1 MNHSEADICVV
12 GGAGHVGLPLS
23 LVFASKGLRVRI
35 FDIDHRALDTIARGT
50 MPFMERGAQPLL
62 DAALHSGRLEL
73 TPNPAA
79 VAGASTV
86 ILTIGTPIDEF
97 LNPTLRMIKQCVD
110 TLLPHLSDGQLIV
123 LRSTVYPTVTDWLSK
138 YLAQQGKRMLVSFCP
153 ERIVQGHAVDELQT
167 LPQIVSGSTPEAEE
181 AAARLFGTIAPSIV
195 RLTPIEAEFAKLF
208 SNAFRYIEFAVAN
221 QFYTMATTA
230 GVDYYRVIEGMQEG
244 YARAANM
251 PRAGLAAGPCLFKD
265 TMQLAAFSKNEFSIG
280 HAAMLVNEGL
290 PSFLVDQMRQQYP
303 LESMTVGLLG
313 MAFKANNDDRRSS
326 LSYKMKRLLSF
337 HAGTVLTTDP
347 YVSDDPDL
355 VPLEEVMR
363 RSDILVL
370 CAPHQDYRTLDTSG
384 KSLVDVWNFWPARP
398 DGRGVRAEPIS
409 R

>member
-23 LVFASKGLRVRI
+23 LVFTSKGMRVRI
-35 FDIDHRALDTIARGT
+35 FDIDHHALDAIARGT

-62 DAALHSGRLEL
+62 DSALESGRLEL

-79 VAGASTV
+79 VAGAATV

-110 TLLPHLSDGQLIV
+110 ALLPHLSDGQLIV
-123 LRSTVYPTVTDWLSK
+123 LRSTVYPTVTDWLAK
-138 YLAQQGKRMLVSFCP
+138 YFIQQGKRMLVAFCP
-153 ERIVQGHAVDELQT
+153 ERIVQGHAIEELQT
-167 LPQIVSGSTPEAEE
+167 LPQIVSGATPEAEE
-181 AAARLFGTIAPSIV
+181 AAATLFGTIAPSIV

-230 GVDYYRVIEGMQEG
+230 GVDYYKVIQGMQEG

-265 TMQLAAFSKNEFSIG
+265 TMQLAAFSKNQFSIG

-290 PSFLVDQMRQQYP
+290 PSFMVDQMRQQHP
-303 LESMTVGLLG
+303 LESMTVGILG

-326 LSYKMKRLLSF
+326 LSYKMKRLLAF

-347 YVSDDPDL
+347 YVTGDPDL
-355 VPLEEVMR
+355 LPLDEVVR

-370 CAPHQDYRTLDTSG
+370 CAPHQDYRNLDLAG
-384 KSLVDVWNFWPARP
+384 KTLVDVWNFWPAQAADDAR
-398 DGRGVRAEPIS
+398 VEPIAG
-409 R
+409 

>member
-1 MNHSEADICVV
+1 MNQSEADICIV

-50 MPFMERGAQPLL
+50 MPFMEQGAQPLL
-62 DAALHSGRLEL
+62 DAALRSGRLEL

-138 YLAQQGKRMLVSFCP
+138 YLAQHGKRILIAFCP
-153 ERIVQGHAVDELQT
+153 ERIVQGHAIDELQT
-167 LPQIVSGSTPEAEE
+167 LPQIVSGTTPEAEE

-195 RLTPIEAEFAKLF
+195 RLTPTEAEFAKLF

-230 GVDYYRVIEGMQEG
+230 GVDYYRVIQGMQEG

-290 PSFLVDQMRQQYP
+290 PSFLVDQMRQRYP
-303 LESMTVGLLG
+303 LESLTVGILG

-347 YVSDDPDL
+347 YVSDDPEL
-355 VPLEEVMR
+355 VPLDEVVR

-370 CAPHQDYRTLDTSG
+370 CAPHRDYLTLDTTG
-384 KSLVDVWNFWPARP
+384 KSIVDVWNFWPAHP
-398 DGRGVRAEPIS
+398 AGRGVRAEPMAG
-409 R
+409 

>member
-1 MNHSEADICVV
+1 MNQTDTDICIV

-23 LVFASKGLRVRI
+23 LVFASKGKRVRI
-35 FDIDHRALDTIARGT
+35 FDIDQRALDAIALGK
-50 MPFMERGAQPLL
+50 MPFMEQGAQPLL
-62 DAALHSGRLEL
+62 EAVLKSGRLEM
-73 TPNPAA
+73 TSDPAA
-79 VAGASTV
+79 VAGAKTV
-86 ILTIGTPIDEF
+86 LLTIGTPIDEF

-110 TLLPHLSDGQLIV
+110 MLLPHLSDGQLIV

-138 YLAQQGKRMLVSFCP
+138 YLVQQGKKILVAFCP
-153 ERIVQGHAVDELQT
+153 ERIVQGHAIDELQT

-181 AAARLFGTIAPSIV
+181 AAAQLFGSIAPSIV
-195 RLTPIEAEFAKLF
+195 RLTPTEAEFAKLF

-244 YARAANM
+244 YARAGHM

-290 PSFLVDQMRQQYP
+290 PSFLVDQLRQQHP
-303 LESMTVGLLG
+303 LDLLTVGILG
-313 MAFKANNDDRRSS
+313 MAFKAENDDRRSS

-347 YVSDDPDL
+347 YVTGDPEL
-355 VPLEEVMR
+355 LPLEEVVR

-370 CAPHQDYRTLDTSG
+370 CAPHSDYRNLDTAG
-384 KSLVDVWNFWPARP
+384 KTVVDVWNFWPRQP
-398 DGRGVRAEPIS
+398 VERSRRAGPPA
-409 R
+409 

>member
-1 MNHSEADICVV
+1 MNQTDTDICIV

-23 LVFASKGLRVRI
+23 LVFASKGKRVRI
-35 FDIDHRALDTIARGT
+35 FDIDQRALDAIALGK
-50 MPFMERGAQPLL
+50 MPFMEQGAQPLL
-62 DAALHSGRLEL
+62 EAVLKSGRLEM
-73 TPNPAA
+73 TSDPAA
-79 VAGASTV
+79 VAGAKTV
-86 ILTIGTPIDEF
+86 LLTIGTPIDEF

-110 TLLPHLSDGQLIV
+110 MLLPHLSDGQLIV

-138 YLAQQGKRMLVSFCP
+138 YLVQQGKKILVAFCP
-153 ERIVQGHAVDELQT
+153 ERIVQGHAIDELQT

-181 AAARLFGTIAPSIV
+181 AAAQLFGSIAPSIV
-195 RLTPIEAEFAKLF
+195 RLTPTEAEFAKLF

-244 YARAANM
+244 YARAGHM

-290 PSFLVDQMRQQYP
+290 PSFLVDQLRQQHP
-303 LESMTVGLLG
+303 LDLLTVGILG
-313 MAFKANNDDRRSS
+313 MAFKADNDDRRSS

-347 YVSDDPDL
+347 YVTGDPEL
-355 VPLEEVMR
+355 LPLEEVVR
-363 RSDILVL
+363 RSDIIVL
-370 CAPHQDYRTLDTSG
+370 CAPHSDYRNLDTAG
-384 KSLVDVWNFWPARP
+384 KTVVDVWNFWPRQPVERAR
-398 DGRGVRAEPIS
+398 RAGPPA
-409 R
+409 

>member
-1 MNHSEADICVV
+1 MNQTDTDICIV

-23 LVFASKGLRVRI
+23 LVFASKGKRVRI
-35 FDIDHRALDTIARGT
+35 FDIDQRALDAIALGK
-50 MPFMERGAQPLL
+50 MPFMEQGAQPLL
-62 DAALHSGRLEL
+62 EAVLKSGRLEM
-73 TPNPAA
+73 TSDPAA
-79 VAGASTV
+79 VAGAKTV
-86 ILTIGTPIDEF
+86 LLTIGTPIDEF

-110 TLLPHLSDGQLIV
+110 MLLPHLSDGQLIV

-138 YLAQQGKRMLVSFCP
+138 YLVQQGKKILVAFCP
-153 ERIVQGHAVDELQT
+153 ERIVQGHAIDELQT
-167 LPQIVSGSTPEAEE
+167 LPQIVSGATPEAEE
-181 AAARLFGTIAPSIV
+181 AAARLFGSIAPSIV
-195 RLTPIEAEFAKLF
+195 RLTPTEAEFAKLF

-244 YARAANM
+244 YARAGHM

-290 PSFLVDQMRQQYP
+290 PSFLVDQLRQQHP
-303 LESMTVGLLG
+303 LDLLTVGILG
-313 MAFKANNDDRRSS
+313 MAFKADNDDRRSS

-347 YVSDDPDL
+347 YVTGDPEL
-355 VPLEEVMR
+355 LPLEEVVR

-370 CAPHQDYRTLDTSG
+370 CAPHSDYRNLDTAG
-384 KSLVDVWNFWPARP
+384 KTVVDVWNFWPRQP
-398 DGRGVRAEPIS
+398 VERSRRAGPPA
-409 R
+409 

>member
-1 MNHSEADICVV
+1 MNQTDTDICIV

-23 LVFASKGLRVRI
+23 LVFASKGKRVRI
-35 FDIDHRALDTIARGT
+35 FDIDQRALDAIALGK
-50 MPFMERGAQPLL
+50 MPFMEQGAQPLL
-62 DAALHSGRLEL
+62 EAVLKSGRLEM
-73 TPNPAA
+73 TSDPAA
-79 VAGASTV
+79 VAGAKTV
-86 ILTIGTPIDEF
+86 LLTIGTPIDEF

-110 TLLPHLSDGQLIV
+110 MLLPHLSDGQLIV

-138 YLAQQGKRMLVSFCP
+138 YLVQQGKKILVAFCP
-153 ERIVQGHAVDELQT
+153 ERIVQGHAIDELQT

-181 AAARLFGTIAPSIV
+181 AAAQLFGSIAPSIV
-195 RLTPIEAEFAKLF
+195 RLTPTEAEFAKLF

-244 YARAANM
+244 YARAGHM

-290 PSFLVDQMRQQYP
+290 PSFLVEQLRQQHP
-303 LESMTVGLLG
+303 LELLTVGILG
-313 MAFKANNDDRRSS
+313 MAFKADNDDRRSS

-347 YVSDDPDL
+347 YVTGDPEL
-355 VPLEEVMR
+355 LPLEEVVR

-370 CAPHQDYRTLDTSG
+370 CAPHSDYRNLDTAG
-384 KSLVDVWNFWPARP
+384 KTVVDVWNFWPRQPVERAR
-398 DGRGVRAEPIS
+398 RAGPPA
-409 R
+409 

>member
-1 MNHSEADICVV
+1 MNQTDTDICIV

-23 LVFASKGLRVRI
+23 LVFASKGKRVRI
-35 FDIDHRALDTIARGT
+35 FDIDQRALDAIALGK
-50 MPFMERGAQPLL
+50 MPFMEQGAQPLL
-62 DAALHSGRLEL
+62 EAVLKSGRLEM
-73 TPNPAA
+73 TSDPAA
-79 VAGASTV
+79 VAGAKTV
-86 ILTIGTPIDEF
+86 LLTIGTPIDEF

-110 TLLPHLSDGQLIV
+110 MLLPHLSDGQLIV

-138 YLAQQGKRMLVSFCP
+138 YLVQQGKKILVAFCP
-153 ERIVQGHAVDELQT
+153 ERIVQGHAIDELQT

-181 AAARLFGTIAPSIV
+181 AAAQLFGSIAPSIV
-195 RLTPIEAEFAKLF
+195 RLTPTEAEFAKLF

-244 YARAANM
+244 YARAGHM

-290 PSFLVDQMRQQYP
+290 PSFLVDQLRQQHP
-303 LESMTVGLLG
+303 LDLLTVGILG
-313 MAFKANNDDRRSS
+313 MAFKADNDDRRSS

-347 YVSDDPDL
+347 YVTGDPEL
-355 VPLEEVMR
+355 LPLEEVVR
-363 RSDILVL
+363 RSDIIVL
-370 CAPHQDYRTLDTSG
+370 CAPHSDYRNLDTAG
-384 KSLVDVWNFWPARP
+384 KTVVDVWNFWPRQP
-398 DGRGVRAEPIS
+398 VERSRRAGPPA
-409 R
+409 

>member
-1 MNHSEADICVV
+1 MNQTEADICIV

-35 FDIDHRALDTIARGT
+35 FDIDQRALDAIALGK

-62 DAALHSGRLEL
+62 DDVLRSGRLEL
-73 TPNPAA
+73 TADPAA
-79 VAGASTV
+79 VSGAKTV

-110 TLLPHLSDGQLIV
+110 TLLPHLVDGQLIV
-123 LRSTVYPTVTDWLSK
+123 LRSTVYPTVTDWLAK
-138 YLAQQGKRMLVSFCP
+138 YLVQRGKKILVAFCP
-153 ERIVQGHAVDELQT
+153 ERIVQGHAIDELQT
-167 LPQIVSGSTPEAEE
+167 LPQIVSGATPEAEE
-181 AAARLFGTIAPSIV
+181 AAARLFQVIAPSIV
-195 RLTPIEAEFAKLF
+195 RLTPTEAEFAKLF

-230 GVDYYRVIEGMQEG
+230 GVDYYRVTEGMREG
-244 YARAANM
+244 YARAAHI

-265 TMQLAAFSKNEFSIG
+265 TMQLAAFSKNQFSIG

-290 PSFLVDQMRQQYP
+290 PSFLVDQLRQQYP
-303 LESMTVGLLG
+303 LEALTVGILG
-313 MAFKANNDDRRSS
+313 MAFKADNDDRRSS

-337 HAGTVLTTDP
+337 HAGAVLTTDP
-347 YVSDDPDL
+347 YVTGDPEL
-355 VPLEEVMR
+355 LPLDEVVR

-370 CAPHQDYRTLDTSG
+370 CAPHKDYRGLDTAG
-384 KSLVDVWNFWPARP
+384 KTVVDVWNFWPP
-398 DGRGVRAEPIS
+398 TRAEPQAG
-409 R
+409 

>member
-370 CAPHQDYRTLDTSG
+370 CAPHQDYRALDTAG

>member
-1 MNHSEADICVV
+1 MNQTDTDICIV

-23 LVFASKGLRVRI
+23 LVFASKGKRVRI
-35 FDIDHRALDTIARGT
+35 FDIDQRALDAIALGK
-50 MPFMERGAQPLL
+50 MPFMEQGAQPLL
-62 DAALHSGRLEL
+62 EAVLKSGRLEM
-73 TPNPAA
+73 TSDPAA
-79 VAGASTV
+79 VAGAKTV
-86 ILTIGTPIDEF
+86 LLTIGTPIDEF

-110 TLLPHLSDGQLIV
+110 MLLPHLSDGQLIV

-138 YLAQQGKRMLVSFCP
+138 YLVQQGKKILVAFCP
-153 ERIVQGHAVDELQT
+153 ERIVQGHAIDELQT

-181 AAARLFGTIAPSIV
+181 AAAQLFGSIAPSIV
-195 RLTPIEAEFAKLF
+195 RLTPTEAEFAKLF

-244 YARAANM
+244 YARAGHM

-290 PSFLVDQMRQQYP
+290 PSFLVDQLRQQHP
-303 LESMTVGLLG
+303 LDLLTVGILG
-313 MAFKANNDDRRSS
+313 MAFKADNDDRRSS

-347 YVSDDPDL
+347 YVTGDPEL
-355 VPLEEVMR
+355 LPLEEVVR

-370 CAPHQDYRTLDTSG
+370 CAPHSDYRNLDTAG
-384 KSLVDVWNFWPARP
+384 KTVVDVWNFWPRQP
-398 DGRGVRAEPIS
+398 VERSRRAGPPA
-409 R
+409 

>member
-1 MNHSEADICVV
+1 MNQTEADICIV

-35 FDIDHRALDTIARGT
+35 FDIDQRALDAIALGK

-62 DAALHSGRLEL
+62 DDVLRSGRLEL
-73 TPNPAA
+73 TADPAA
-79 VAGASTV
+79 VSGAKTV

-110 TLLPHLSDGQLIV
+110 TLLPHLVDGQLIV
-123 LRSTVYPTVTDWLSK
+123 LRSTVYPTVTDWLAK
-138 YLAQQGKRMLVSFCP
+138 YLVQRGKKILVAFCP
-153 ERIVQGHAVDELQT
+153 ERIVQGHAIDELQT
-167 LPQIVSGSTPEAEE
+167 LPQIVSGATPEAEE
-181 AAARLFGTIAPSIV
+181 AAARLFQVIAPSIV
-195 RLTPIEAEFAKLF
+195 RLTPTEAEFAKLF

-230 GVDYYRVIEGMQEG
+230 GVDYYRVTEGMREG
-244 YARAANM
+244 YARAAHI

-265 TMQLAAFSKNEFSIG
+265 TMQLAAFSKNQFSIG

-290 PSFLVDQMRQQYP
+290 PSFLVDQLRQQYP
-303 LESMTVGLLG
+303 LEALTVGILG
-313 MAFKANNDDRRSS
+313 MAFKADNDDRRSS

-337 HAGTVLTTDP
+337 HAGAVLTTDP
-347 YVSDDPDL
+347 YVTGDPEL
-355 VPLEEVMR
+355 LPLDEVVR

-370 CAPHQDYRTLDTSG
+370 CAPHQDYRGLDTAG
-384 KSLVDVWNFWPARP
+384 KTVVDVWNFWPP
-398 DGRGVRAEPIS
+398 PRAEPQAG
-409 R
+409 

>member
-370 CAPHQDYRTLDTSG
+370 CAPHQDYRALDTAG

-398 DGRGVRAEPIS
+398 DGRGVRAEPMAG
-409 R
+409 

>member
-370 CAPHQDYRTLDTSG
+370 CAPHQDYRTLDTAG

-398 DGRGVRAEPIS
+398 DGRGVRAEPMAG
-409 R
+409 

>member
-1 MNHSEADICVV
+1 MNQTEADICIV

-35 FDIDHRALDTIARGT
+35 FDIDQRALDAIALGK

-62 DAALHSGRLEL
+62 DDVLRSGRLEL
-73 TPNPAA
+73 TADPAA
-79 VAGASTV
+79 VSGAKTV

-110 TLLPHLSDGQLIV
+110 TLLPHLADGQLIV
-123 LRSTVYPTVTDWLSK
+123 LRSTVYPTVTDWLAK
-138 YLAQQGKRMLVSFCP
+138 YLVQRGKKILVAFCP
-153 ERIVQGHAVDELQT
+153 ERIVQGHAIDELQT
-167 LPQIVSGSTPEAEE
+167 LPQIVSGATPEAEE
-181 AAARLFGTIAPSIV
+181 AAARLFQVIAPSIV
-195 RLTPIEAEFAKLF
+195 RLTPTEAEFAKLF

-230 GVDYYRVIEGMQEG
+230 GVDYYRVTEGMREG
-244 YARAANM
+244 YARAAHI

-265 TMQLAAFSKNEFSIG
+265 TMQLAAFSKNQFSIG

-290 PSFLVDQMRQQYP
+290 PSFLVDQLRQQYP
-303 LESMTVGLLG
+303 LEALTVGILG
-313 MAFKANNDDRRSS
+313 MAFKADNDDRRSS

-337 HAGTVLTTDP
+337 HAGAVLTTDP
-347 YVSDDPDL
+347 YVTGDPEL
-355 VPLEEVMR
+355 LPLDEVVR

-370 CAPHQDYRTLDTSG
+370 CAPHQDYRGLDTAG
-384 KSLVDVWNFWPARP
+384 KTVVDVWNFWTPT
-398 DGRGVRAEPIS
+398 RAEPQAG
-409 R
+409 

>member
-1 MNHSEADICVV
+1 MNQTDTDICIV

-23 LVFASKGLRVRI
+23 LVFASKGKRVRI
-35 FDIDHRALDTIARGT
+35 FDIDQRALDAIALGK
-50 MPFMERGAQPLL
+50 MPFMEQGAQPLL
-62 DAALHSGRLEL
+62 EAVLKSGRLEM
-73 TPNPAA
+73 TSDPAA
-79 VAGASTV
+79 VAGAKTV
-86 ILTIGTPIDEF
+86 LLTIGTPIDEF

-110 TLLPHLSDGQLIV
+110 MLLPHLSDGQLIV

-138 YLAQQGKRMLVSFCP
+138 YLVQQGKKILVAFCP
-153 ERIVQGHAVDELQT
+153 ERIVQGHAIDELQT

-181 AAARLFGTIAPSIV
+181 AAAQLFGSIAPSIV
-195 RLTPIEAEFAKLF
+195 RLTPTEAEFAKLF

-244 YARAANM
+244 YARAGHM

-290 PSFLVDQMRQQYP
+290 PSFLVDQLRQQHP
-303 LESMTVGLLG
+303 LELLTVGILG
-313 MAFKANNDDRRSS
+313 MAFKADNDDRRSS

-347 YVSDDPDL
+347 YVTGDPEL
-355 VPLEEVMR
+355 LPLEEVVR

-370 CAPHQDYRTLDTSG
+370 CAPHSDYRNLDTAG
-384 KSLVDVWNFWPARP
+384 KTVVDVWNFWPRQP
-398 DGRGVRAEPIS
+398 VERSRRAGPPA
-409 R
+409 